1 MVHRR
6 RAAEI
11 FTEFKASMPPEELT
25 EAKILSHG
33 PLVAVIRDIEKVLKG
48 TRREVVV
55 YGSRCRVNGGDS
67 LRFESLTV
75 TLLCWLACPRN
86 PALVLPKLGGAKVGC
101 SGDD

>member
-1 MVHRR
+1 
-6 RAAEI
+6 
-11 FTEFKASMPPEELT
+11 MPPEELT

-55 YGSRCRVNGGDS
+55 YGSRCQDS
-67 LRFESLTV
+67 LGFESLTV
-75 TLLCWLACPRN
+75 TLLCWLACSRN